1 MTSVDV
7 FTLLLTVAQVSV
19 AFAGFGAI
27 ASGISRRSE
36 EDSVDAGRLINMMV
50 TALSVTI
57 LALLPCAL
65 ALFALP
71 EDWVWRASAVAA
83 LITFMSFAPGV
94 VSRVKRMTNMAGFHR
109 RATYTSYALLAL
121 AILLFMSCALGLP
134 AGDLDASYSTALLAL
149 LTATAILFFRMV
161 FSLLREVRPD

>member
-1 MTSVDV
+1 MDI
-7 FTLLLTVAQVSV
+7 FALLLTIAQVAV

-27 ASGISRRSE
+27 ASGISRRTE
-36 EDSVDAGRLINMMV
+36 EDSVDAGRL
-50 TALSVTI
+50 I

-71 EDWVWRASAVAA
+71 EDWVWRASAIVA
-83 LITFMSFAPGV
+83 LITFISFAPGV

-109 RATYTSYALLAL
+109 RATYTSYALPAL
-121 AILLFMSCALGLP
+121 AILLLMSCALGFP
-134 AGDLDASYSTALLAL
+134 SGDFDAAYSTALLAL